1 MEKAK
6 VYFTKEIT
14 PESVVKMYEKLG
26 VNLQGKV
33 AVKLHSG
40 EEGNQNYIRPEFVK
54 AIVEKV
60 NGTVVECNTAYEGA
74 RNSTEKHEK
83 LIKDHGWTKYFDVD
97 IMDAEG
103 PDLVLEI
110 PNGKVIKENFVGKD
124 IQKYDSM
131 LVLSHFKGHPMGGY
145 GGALK
150 QLSIGC
156 ASSEGKSW
164 IHSAGQSKDQT
175 KIWDNL
181 PEQDKF
187 LESMA
192 DAASSVV
199 KHFGKNIVFINVM
212 CNLSVDCDC
221 CAVAEDPCM
230 KDIGILASTD
240 PIAIDQACIDLVY
253 NSKDPGR
260 DHFVERVERQN
271 GRHTIEAAAEL
282 GFGTRDYEIINVD

>member
-1 MEKAK
+1 MEKSK

-14 PESVVKMYEKLG
+14 PESVVKMYETLG
-26 VNLQGKV
+26 VNLSGKV

-40 EEGNQNYIRPEFVK
+40 EEGNQNYIRPEFVR
-54 AIVEKV
+54 AIVKKV
-60 NGTVVECNTAYEGA
+60 NGTVVECNAAYEGA
-74 RNSTEKHEK
+74 RNSTEKHKK
-83 LIKDHGWTKYFDVD
+83 LIEDHGWTKYFDVD

-103 PDLVLEI
+103 PDVVLEI
-110 PNGKVIKENFVGKD
+110 PNGKILKENFVGKD
-124 IQKYDSM
+124 IEKYDSM

-181 PEQDKF
+181 PEQNKF

-240 PIAIDQACIDLVY
+240 PIAIDQACIDLIY
-253 NSKDPGR
+253 HSKDQGK

-271 GRHTIEAAAEL
+271 GIHTIEAAAEL
-282 GFGTRDYEIINVD
+282 GFGTRKYEMINID